1 MTPFRKD
8 IMTRIGRSDL
18 DIFPLS
24 LGGNVFGW
32 TADRDTSF
40 EVLDAFRDGG
50 GNFIDT
56 ADGYS
61 AWVPG
66 NSGGES
72 ETLIGEWLAARKPSD
87 VVVAT
92 KVSTHPDFRGLSAA
106 NVRAAAEASLKR
118 LGVETI
124 DLYYAHF
131 DDADTP
137 LEETVAAFAGL
148 VRDGLVRY
156 VGVSNYTAER
166 IREWVSL
173 AEAAGADL
181 PVAVQPHYN
190 LVHRTEIER
199 DIVPVAQQYDMSLVP
214 YYALAS
220 GFLTGKYRSSDAAGD
235 SPRAGGAAKLATPAG
250 LALIDALED
259 VGAAHDASIAT
270 TALAWL
276 RTQPTVAAPIA
287 SASKVEQVA
296 DLLAGASLQ
305 LTPDEVARLSQAS
318 EPAQA

>member
-1 MTPFRKD
+1 
-8 IMTRIGRSDL
+8 MTRIGRSDL

-40 EVLDAFRDGG
+40 AVLDAFRDGG

-66 NSGGES
+66 HSGGES
-72 ETLIGEWLAARKPSD
+72 ETLIGEWLASRGPSD

-190 LVHRTEIER
+190 LVHRTEVER
-199 DIVPVAQQYDMSLVP
+199 EIVPVAQQYDMSLVP

-220 GFLTGKYRSSDAAGD
+220 GFLTGKYRSSDAGGD

-259 VGAAHDASIAT
+259 VGSAHGASIAS

-305 LTPDEVARLSQAS
+305 LTPDEIARLSKAS
-318 EPAQA
+318 DPAQA